1 MDGYAIPL
9 AALIISIT
17 TLVLTAFGL
26 RSKASE
32 TYMKSLQADMLHMH
46 QQLEDY
52 AHQLK
57 QCQLE
62 CQRLRQENVE
72 LLRRLVHLT
81 LRQEGKAP

>member
-1 MDGYAIPL
+1 MNGYAIPL
-9 AALIISIT
+9 AALIISIS

-52 AHQLK
+52 RHQLN
-57 QCQLE
+57 QCQQE

-72 LLRRLVHLT
+72 LLRRLVQLT
-81 LRQEGKAP
+81 LRQEGEAT